1 MNATP
6 PNPSRALRMF
16 AAAAKVSLWLLLAA
30 ALLLA
35 LAWGALHQF
44 IVPRIGELRPALEIR
59 ASRILGVPV
68 RIGSIDARSE
78 GLIPSFTLRD
88 VVLLD
93 AQGRA
98 ALTLPLVVG
107 AVSPRSLWNLG
118 FEQLYIEGPRVDIR
132 RAADGRVY
140 VAGLDLSR
148 GSGNEGRAA
157 DWFFSQKEFV
167 IQGGAL
173 QWTDELRGA
182 PPLVLRQVDF
192 VARNARRSHMLRLD
206 ATPPADWG
214 QRFS

>member
-1 MNATP
+1 LCGRTQRGAQGHNSCLSSVFMNATP
-6 PNPSRALRMF
+6 PNPSRTLRLF
-16 AAAAKVSLWLLLAA
+16 AAAAKWSLWLLLAA

-35 LAWGALHQF
+35 LAWGALHEF

-118 FEQLYIEGPRVDIR
+118 FEQLYIDQPRLDIR
-132 RAADGRVY
+132 RARDGRIF

-148 GSGNEGRAA
+148 GSDNQGRAA
-157 DWFFSQKEFV
+157 DWFFSQTEFV
-167 IQGGAL
+167 IQGG
-173 QWTDELRGA
+173 WI
-182 PPLVLRQVDF
+182 
-192 VARNARRSHMLRLD
+192 
-206 ATPPADWG
+206 
-214 QRFS
+214 